1 MASLPDPP
9 LGMLSA
15 MVVTRSRASIAK
27 RGRGGRRV
35 AAWRAAGRSAGGC
48 GGFQFSD
55 QAVLG
60 GDHLVGAVAL
70 ALEVR
75 PVTSRTLFGLGQFG
89 FQFGD
94 PCLECGDR
102 LGDRLATSL

>member
-1 MASLPDPP
+1 MNLQNPRRARVKREAEEEEGALALSGLRADALAPARAAAVSSGICHPACRSRSMASLPDPP

-48 GGFQFSD
+48 GGFPIQ
-55 QAVLG
+55 
-60 GDHLVGAVAL
+60 
-70 ALEVR
+70 
-75 PVTSRTLFGLGQFG
+75 
-89 FQFGD
+89 
-94 PCLECGDR
+94 
-102 LGDRLATSL
+102 